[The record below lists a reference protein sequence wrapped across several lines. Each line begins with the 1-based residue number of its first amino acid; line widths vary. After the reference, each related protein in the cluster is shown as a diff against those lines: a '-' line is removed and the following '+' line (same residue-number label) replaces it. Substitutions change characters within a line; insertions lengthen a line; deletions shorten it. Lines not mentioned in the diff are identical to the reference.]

1 MRELFCPEL
10 QARMREQVPGAGVTT
25 FAIGGPLAC
34 LIEPQSVE
42 ELQETVLRVTEARVP
57 YRVLGAGSNLLISS
71 RGLSGVTIR
80 LGKGFRTTERVATGE
95 LRVGASV
102 SLMTLSRTLSDQ
114 GLSGLEFAGGIPA
127 SIGGAVVMNAGAH
140 GGQMAD
146 VVEQVE
152 ALLPDGTIARLR
164 ASELNFQYRNTTLPK
179 GAVVL
184 SVWLKLVEGSA
195 ERASAL
201 RAEFLAHR
209 KATQPLQSPCA
220 GSVFKNPKIS
230 PQAENAAAGKLLEE
244 AGAKALREGGASV
257 SSLHANWIVND
268 SRTATSDDVW
278 RLVQRCQEAVKDR
291 WDIWLEPE
299 IIPWE

>member
-1 MRELFCPEL
+1 VRGAEL
-10 QARMREQVPGAGVTT
+10 TT
-25 FAIGGPLAC
+25 FAIGGPLQYF
-34 LIEPQSVE
+34 IEPQSIE
-42 ELQETVLRVTEARVP
+42 ELQEIVRRTMAARIP

-71 RGLSGVTIR
+71 RGVGGLTIR
-80 LGKGFRTTERVATGE
+80 LGKGFRTTEPEGSQLIRA
-95 LRVGASV
+95 GASV

-127 SIGGAVVMNAGAH
+127 SLGGAVAMNAGAH

-146 VVEQVE
+146 VIEAVEV
-152 ALLPDGTIARLR
+152 LLADGTTTRLP
-164 ASELNFQYRNTTLPK
+164 ASELNFQYRSASLPK
-179 GAVVL
+179 GSVVF
-184 SVWLKLVEGSA
+184 SVWLRLAEGSP
-195 ERASAL
+195 ERCSRL

-220 GSVFKNPKIS
+220 GSVFKNPNTSAKGDGV
-230 PQAENAAAGKLLEE
+230 AAGKLLEE
-244 AGAKALREGGASV
+244 VGVKALREGGASV

-268 SRTATSDDVW
+268 SRAATSDDVW
-278 RLVQRCQEAVKDR
+278 RLVRRCQDAVKDR